1 MKFRWP
7 TKLILVTNQKG
18 SGTATPG
25 GRLGRGWPPDRQG
38 SGTARLGG
46 RLGWFS
52 PSWRGQR
59 GGHLLQ
65 VVAVGWVSYGRWWGA
80 LPVQIWEKKK
90 KKKKKISVDFWQKIS
105 LHQIFGKNCVG
116 YKRPKVSC
124 FKQKTPKSKEQREK
138 KEQREEERE
147 KFSEEMRG
155 ERNFRNKYQLVYE
168 WGQKWKI
175 LIF

>member
-1 MKFRWP
+1 MTLSFAKW
-7 TKLILVTNQKG
+7 N
-18 SGTATPG
+18 SGDQPKRIDTATPG
-25 GRLGRGWPPDRQG
+25 GRLSRGWPPDRQG

-65 VVAVGWVSYGRWWGA
+65 AVAVGWVSYGRWWGA

-90 KKKKKISVDFWQKIS
+90 KTPKIEK
-105 LHQIFGKNCVG
+105 
-116 YKRPKVSC
+116 
-124 FKQKTPKSKEQREK
+124 KTPRRQAQATTESTSFVLQTENPKDRKFRASNRKPQRLKEQREK
-138 KEQREEERE
+138 REQREERE

-155 ERNFRNKYQLVYE
+155 ERNFRNKYQLV
-168 WGQKWKI
+168 
-175 LIF
+175 